1 MPSVDSIIVAENVSK
16 EYGRGKK
23 MVAAL
28 KEINLEIKR
37 GEFIAILGPSGS
49 GKSTLLNVLAGLDRP
64 SKGRIL
70 IDGVD
75 TTLVDE
81 RFLPSIRREK
91 IGFVFQN
98 FLLIEELNVMEN
110 VESPLWP
117 TRLNQK
123 EIEDRAMDLL
133 RKVDLSER
141 KEHFPRQLSGGE
153 QQRTAIARALV
164 NNPPILFCDEPTGN
178 LDSKMGA
185 NIMKLIS
192 QLNKTMN
199 LTVVLV
205 THNEELVKYA
215 KRTIRMKDGMLIT

>member
-133 RKVDLSER
+133 RKVELSER

>member
-16 EYGRGKK
+16 EYGRGRK

-28 KEINLEIKR
+28 KDINLEIKR

-70 IDGVD
+70 LDGVD

-81 RFLPSIRREK
+81 RFLPNIRREK

-98 FLLIEELNVMEN
+98 FLLIEDLNVMEN
-110 VESPLWP
+110 VEAPLWP
-117 TRLNQK
+117 TKLPQK

-141 KEHFPRQLSGGE
+141 KDHFPRQLSGGE
-153 QQRTAIARALV
+153 QQRTAIARALI

-215 KRTIRMKDGMLIT
+215 KRTIRMKDGMLLT

>member
-28 KEINLEIKR
+28 KDINLEIKR

-117 TRLNQK
+117 TRLPQK